1 MIGGNKITIN
11 KTFELQHNIEVV
23 KENIDRLLNDR
34 AFKLKYTY
42 ILQKNIDS
50 LNYYRISKMN
60 GVVAVSWDI
69 NLKVINDA
77 NTNIELVCICDTSAN
92 NIATSTLDSF
102 LERLVILLEGKT
114 DDMVIGETK
123 KGCLGLLM
131 ILSILG
137 GLVGCGMIN

>member
-1 MIGGNKITIN
+1 MINGNKITIN
-11 KTFELQHNIEVV
+11 KTFELQHSIEVV
-23 KENIDRLLNDR
+23 KGNINRLLNDK

-42 ILQKNIDS
+42 MLQKNIDS

-69 NLKVINDA
+69 NLKVINDVS
-77 NTNIELVCICDTSAN
+77 TNIELVCICDTSAN

-102 LERLVILLEGKT
+102 LERLVMLLEGKA
-114 DDMVIGETK
+114 DNMVIGETK

>member
-1 MIGGNKITIN
+1 MINGNKITIN
-11 KTFELQHNIEVV
+11 KTFELQHSIEVV
-23 KENIDRLLNDR
+23 KGNINRLLNDK

-42 ILQKNIDS
+42 MLQKNIDS

-69 NLKVINDA
+69 NLKVINDVS
-77 NTNIELVCICDTSAN
+77 TNIELVCICDTSAN
-92 NIATSTLDSF
+92 SIATSTLDSF
-102 LERLVILLEGKT
+102 LERLVMLLEGKA

>member
-1 MIGGNKITIN
+1 MISGNKITIN
-11 KTFELQHNIEVV
+11 KTFELQHSIEVV
-23 KENIDRLLNDR
+23 KGNINRLLNDK

-77 NTNIELVCICDTSAN
+77 STNIELVCICDTSAN

-102 LERLVILLEGKT
+102 LERLVMLLEGKADET
-114 DDMVIGETK
+114 IMDETK

-131 ILSILG
+131 ILFFLG